1 MSTRMKLWLFPALL
15 YAVFVAW
22 YTDFGGPLSDEEVD
36 QFVRV
41 MTGNGVAPEKVDY
54 YARFLRNDTGRQFL
68 MVNNI
73 DMNESPPF
81 VEGAPTNADADTL
94 MGLYMEHM
102 IPELLK
108 RACHPVIMGPAVY
121 PAIDLSGIEG
131 AEQWTDAALFRYRSR
146 RSFMEIIS
154 NPDILGPHDFKLAA
168 LDKTIAYPIETSI
181 YLGDPRLLFGL
192 ILLALTA
199 LTDSRRMSR
208 TAVNRQSLS
217 AQEDSK

>member
-1 MSTRMKLWLFPALL
+1 MSTRTKLWLFPALL
-15 YAVFVAW
+15 YAVFVLW

-36 QFVRV
+36 EFVSV
-41 MTGNGVAPEKVDY
+41 MTANGVPPERVDY
-54 YARFLRNDTGRQFL
+54 FAGFLRDDTGRQFL
-68 MVNNI
+68 MVNNL
-73 DMNESPPF
+73 DMNEDPPA
-81 VEGAPTNADADTL
+81 VEGAPAGADADTL

-121 PAIDLSGIEG
+121 QALDLSGIEG

-154 NPDILGPHDFKLAA
+154 NPEILGPHHFKLAA
-168 LDKTIAYPIETSI
+168 LDKTIAYPMETSL
-181 YLGDPRLLFGL
+181 YLGDPRLLLGL

-199 LTDSRRMSR
+199 LIDGWMMSR
-208 TAVNRQSLS
+208 KLS
-217 AQEDSK
+217 

>member
-1 MSTRMKLWLFPALL
+1 MSSRMKLWLFPALL
-15 YAVFVAW
+15 YAIFVFW
-22 YTDFGGPLSDEEVD
+22 YTDFGGPLSDEEVED
-36 QFVRV
+36 FIEV
-41 MTGNGVAPEKVDY
+41 MTNNGVAPEKVDY
-54 YARFLRNDTGRQFL
+54 YTQFLRNDTGRQFL

-73 DMNESPPF
+73 DMSENPPA
-81 VEGAPTNADADTL
+81 VAGAPANADAGTL

-108 RACHPVIMGPAVY
+108 RACHPVLMGPAVY
-121 PAIDLSGIEG
+121 SAIDITGIEG

-168 LDKTIAYPIETSI
+168 LDKTIAYPMETDL
-181 YLGDPRLLFGL
+181 YLGDPRLLLGL

-199 LTDSRRMSR
+199 LIDGWKMSR
-208 TAVNRQSLS
+208 KL
-217 AQEDSK
+217 AQ

>member
-1 MSTRMKLWLFPALL
+1 MSTRMKIWLFPALL
-15 YAVFVAW
+15 YAVFVFW

-36 QFVRV
+36 QFVSV
-41 MTGNGVAPEKVDY
+41 MTGNGVAPEKADY

-73 DMNESPPF
+73 DMNENPPV

-94 MGLYMEHM
+94 MGLYMKHM

-131 AEQWTDAALFRYRSR
+131 AEEWTDAALFRYRSR

-181 YLGDPRLLFGL
+181 YLGDPRLLLAL

-199 LTDSRRMSR
+199 LTDSWRMS
-208 TAVNRQSLS
+208 N
-217 AQEDSK
+217 